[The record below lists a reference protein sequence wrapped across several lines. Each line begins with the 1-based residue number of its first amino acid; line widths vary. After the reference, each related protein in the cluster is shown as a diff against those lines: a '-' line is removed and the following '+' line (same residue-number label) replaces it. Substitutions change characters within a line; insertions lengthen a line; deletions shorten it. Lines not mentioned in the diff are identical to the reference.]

1 MYFKKIFPSLFCAF
15 STDCGKQLLSM
26 YGTCSSIKTHVT
38 VTLQSFKDALIIH
51 LCLHHQAGQLFI
63 HLFLQEVAGVGPQAR
78 SIKVSSEGDGDT
90 GSVILG
96 ISGRLVSAIVQPG
109 QNKTK
114 KTVKSPILGKR
125 CSF

>member
-1 MYFKKIFPSLFCAF
+1 MWMYFKYFLFCAF
-15 STDCGKQLLSM
+15 STDCGKLLLSM
-26 YGTCSSIKTHVT
+26 YGTTTTTLTLCHSN
-38 VTLQSFKDALIIH
+38 LQSFKDALIIH
-51 LCLHHQAGQLFI
+51 LCLHHQASQLFI
-63 HLFLQEVAGVGPQAR
+63 YLFLQEVAGVGPQAR

-109 QNKTK
+109 QNQTK
-114 KTVKSPILGKR
+114 KTVKSPILGKK